1 MPDFVT
7 VDDINV
13 FVGEVIHCGLAN
25 VADDGRG
32 DQVVIHD
39 LHWPGRLQVQRGRPA
54 AWKDDFESGTS

>member
-25 VADDGRG
+25 VTDDGEHETKYICNTKG
-32 DQVVIHD
+32 T
-39 LHWPGRLQVQRGRPA
+39 LHQKRRQGGIQ
-54 AWKDDFESGTS
+54 

>member
-39 LHWPGRLQVQRGRPA
+39 LH
-54 AWKDDFESGTS
+54 